1 MSGVDLSGLQLIET
15 NFTGANLKGANL
27 GGVNLSGA
35 NLTDADLTGADIIG
49 ANLNAVDL
57 SGANLSSANLTFASL
72 HNANLSNVNL
82 ENGNLTEAYFF
93 GVNFTGVNLSG
104 AIYGDNLSQ
113 AQLDSAIINETP
125 LSLNSDNVKPS
136 YTWDLTSAFS
146 NSYFTQDSILEFE
159 IDRSEM
165 FGNAFSQSLR
175 DYGFSG
181 SYGHSGPFVS
191 PSSIQTQA
199 DYDLL

>member
-1 MSGVDLSGLQLIET
+1 MPGYI
-15 NFTGANLKGANL
+15 
-27 GGVNLSGA
+27 
-35 NLTDADLTGADIIG
+35 
-49 ANLNAVDL
+49 
-57 SGANLSSANLTFASL
+57 SL
-72 HNANLSNVNL
+72 DRVGYEDPEMN
-82 ENGNLTEAYFF
+82 
-93 GVNFTGVNLSG
+93 
-104 AIYGDNLSQ
+104 IDNLSF
-113 AQLDSAIINETP
+113 TP
-125 LSLNSDNVKPS
+125 IDGFNNWMSPTGAFTGPTS
-136 YTWDLTSAFS
+136 YTWDLRSAFS

-199 DYDLL
+199 DYDSFINSISVYHDGQIVSTSLLPSYENNHK